1 MRLRFTDIYAK
12 KEIFVSFIENGSAS
26 SSVERIN
33 EDTHFVESSKYT
45 YELLLEADEIS
56 SIDSISIVL
65 NEDNEIG
72 RWCKEE
78 CERTSYAQNCYFI
91 GQVDLIQFSINIVY
105 NDGSFEQRASEYFL
119 CKYKEPEDYQNIKKI
134 ITSVLDFDDMHI
146 VAHMFALTS
155 SHASSC
161 SSLLRGSLLPNSY
174 KTIRTIIKIATEICA
189 CYRLHLPYFQRKAH
203 HRVTADR
210 AVVPIDKV
218 RQVSASS
225 VYWLAQTPEAISTA
239 CLGKGCPS
247 LPNNRTPLFL
257 ESHMENRSYDVY
269 ENRVCCAFLTKVL
282 SFIQKLDY
290 EFSGA
295 KKNAENF
302 LRKYTKFEDLKAHV
316 LVLKHQIIKIQATF
330 SEQIRMLRSELFNL
344 KTQYDKILK
353 CQYAELT
360 SLPKP
365 TKVFL
370 NNPVYH
376 AFFKLILIWYKDGE
390 FEQAG
395 EDRIFKV
402 RRATELFE
410 IYCLQQILIEFK
422 AHGFNIVESL
432 VYQYP
437 MFSSCPNSKKTHIV
451 ANTYKLSK
459 DGIKVTLYYE
469 PRIYNCL
476 PNGDYGD
483 TMPNGLE
490 LYRVDYSSKSNYWEP
505 DFVLKIEDKNKT
517 YYSILDAKYA
527 FSKNIAP
534 RSVGDSRYY
543 LDGHLPAIIEKYSTY
558 TAAFNHGNICMVWTL
573 QGRVDKRCK
582 FTRFGS
588 ARAISPKFLPTISY
602 GNCPVNTDDRMSA
615 IRLLWNELCSMIPC
629 MKGYTNVIEEPSDVV
644 QKWQPSSDTKK
655 EDDSTAPAE
664 IVASVSTTTHTEQ
677 IEVKYTPEQKRN
689 LQKKLWNSCQEY
701 VKSKEAIRKRFPAI
715 TSATC
720 SSSYTLYKYSKKSG
734 AKITVQAFCDSHKV
748 AVMYNL
754 PSIHRGDQRELY
766 KKLYNAKDKLLTEL
780 VSINLAL
787 SDLTPQWSEENNVLS
802 LSLLIGFDF
811 DKISDALAAGI
822 IDAAFALKGCIDQ
835 YN

>member
-26 SSVERIN
+26 SSVEHIN

-45 YELLLEADEIS
+45 YDLLLEDAELS

-72 RWCKEE
+72 RWSKEE

-91 GQVDLIQFSINIVY
+91 GQVDLIQFSVNIVY

-119 CKYKEPEDYQNIKKI
+119 CKYKEPEDYQNIHKI

-146 VAHMFALTS
+146 VARMFALTS
-155 SHASSC
+155 SQASSN

-174 KTIRTIIKIATEICA
+174 KTIRTIIKVVTEICA

-203 HRVTADR
+203 HRVTTDR

-218 RQVSASS
+218 RQVTASS
-225 VYWLAQTPEAISTA
+225 VYWLAQTPEAVSKVY
-239 CLGKGCPS
+239 LGKGYAS
-247 LPNNRTPLFL
+247 LPNNHTPLFL
-257 ESHMENRSYDVY
+257 ESCIENRSYDVY
-269 ENRVCCAFLTKVL
+269 ENQVCCAFLTKVL

-290 EFSGA
+290 EFSEP

-302 LRKYTKFEDLKAHV
+302 LRKYTKFEDLKAPV
-316 LVLKHQIIKIQATF
+316 LVLKHQIIKIQVAF

-370 NNPVYH
+370 NNPIYH

-410 IYCLQQILIEFK
+410 IYCLQQILMEFK
-422 AHGFNIVESL
+422 AHGFNIVESF
-432 VYQYP
+432 VYHYP
-437 MFSSCPNSKKTHIV
+437 LFSSCPNSRKTHIV

-505 DFVLKIEDKNKT
+505 DFVLKIEDKDRT

-534 RSVGDSRYY
+534 RTVGDSRYY

-558 TAAFNHGNICMVWTL
+558 TAAFNHANICMVWTL

-588 ARAISPKFLPTISY
+588 ASAISPKFLPTISY
-602 GNCPVNTDDRMSA
+602 GNCPVNTDDKISA
-615 IRLLWNELCSMIPC
+615 IRELWNELCSMVPC
-629 MKGYTNVIEEPSDVV
+629 MKGYANVLESHSDEG
-644 QKWQPSSDTKK
+644 QILQMPLYTK
-655 EDDSTAPAE
+655 AAE
-664 IVASVSTTTHTEQ
+664 ASVVSKEMENVPQIATQTES
-677 IEVKYTPEQKRN
+677 IETKYTPVEKRN
-689 LQKKLWNSCQEY
+689 LQKELWNSCQQY
-701 VKSKEAIRKRFPAI
+701 VKSKEAIRKRFRSLP
-715 TSATC
+715 SVTC

-734 AKITVQAFCDSHKV
+734 AKLILQACCDSREA
-748 AVMYNL
+748 AVIFNL
-754 PSIHRGDQRELY
+754 PSIHRGEPRELF
-766 KKLYNAKDKLLTEL
+766 KKLCNAKARVLAEIASFKLTFTE
-780 VSINLAL
+780 A
-787 SDLTPQWSEENNVLS
+787 TPEWITENNEFCLS
-802 LSLLIGFDF
+802 LKSDFDF
-811 DKISDALAAGI
+811 DNISISLAAGL
-822 IDAAFALKGCIDQ
+822 IDAAVALKGCLDQ
-835 YN
+835 YT

>member
-12 KEIFVSFIENGSAS
+12 KEIFVSFIENGSVS
-26 SSVERIN
+26 SSAEHIN
-33 EDTHFVESSKYT
+33 EESHFVESSKYA
-45 YELLLEADEIS
+45 YDLLLEDDEIS

-72 RWCKEE
+72 CWSKEG
-78 CERTSYAQNCYFI
+78 CDLTSYAQNCYFI
-91 GQVDLIQFSINIVY
+91 GQVDLIQFSVNIIY
-105 NDGSFEQRASEYFL
+105 NDGSFEQRVSEYFL
-119 CKYKEPEDYQNIKKI
+119 CKYKEPEDYQNIHKI

-155 SHASSC
+155 SQASSS
-161 SSLLRGSLLPNSY
+161 SSLLRGALLPNSY
-174 KTIRTIIKIATEICA
+174 KTIRTIIKIVTEICA
-189 CYRLHLPYFQRKAH
+189 CYRIHLPYFQRKAH

-225 VYWLAQTPEAISTA
+225 VYWLAQTPEAISKA
-239 CLGKGCPS
+239 SLGKGCPS

-257 ESHMENRSYDVY
+257 ESHIENRSYDVY

-290 EFSGA
+290 EFSES

-302 LRKYTKFEDLKAHV
+302 LRKYTKFEDIKAPI
-316 LVLKHQIIKIQATF
+316 LVLKHQLIKIQVPF
-330 SEQIRMLRSELFNL
+330 SEQIRLLRSELFNL

-402 RRATELFE
+402 KRATELFE
-410 IYCLQQILIEFK
+410 IYCLQQILMEFK
-422 AHGFNIVESL
+422 AHGFNIVESF

-437 MFSSCPNSKKTHIV
+437 LFSSCPNSKKTHIV
-451 ANTYKLSK
+451 ANTYKLCK

-490 LYRVDYSSKSNYWEP
+490 LYRVDYSSKNNYWEP
-505 DFVLKIEDKNKT
+505 DFVLKIEDKDKT

-534 RSVGDSRYY
+534 RSVKDSRYY

-558 TAAFNHGNICMVWTL
+558 TAAFNHANICMVWTL
-573 QGRVDKRCK
+573 QGRVDQLCK
-582 FTRFGS
+582 LTRFGS
-588 ARAISPKFLPTISY
+588 AREISPKFLPTISY
-602 GNCPVNTDDRMSA
+602 GNCPVNTNDKMST
-615 IRLLWNELCSMIPC
+615 IRVLWNELCSMIPC
-629 MKGYTNVIEEPSDVV
+629 MRGYTNVIDEPSDVV
-644 QKWQPSSDTKK
+644 QKCQPSQASKT
-655 EDDSTAPAE
+655 EVDSTAPTE
-664 IVASVSTTTHTEQ
+664 IAASVSTTTHTDQ
-677 IEVKYTPEQKRN
+677 IEAKYTPEEKRN
-689 LQKKLWNSCQEY
+689 LQKELWNSCQQY
-701 VKSKEAIRKRFPAI
+701 VKSKEALRKRFCAI
-715 TSATC
+715 TSTTY
-720 SSSYTLYKYSKKSG
+720 SSSYTLYKFSKKSK
-734 AKITVQAFCDSHKV
+734 AKITIQAFCDSHKV
-748 AVMYNL
+748 SVIYNL
-754 PSIHRGDQRELY
+754 PSIHRGLQREIY
-766 KKLYNAKDKLLTEL
+766 KKLYNAKDKLLAEVT
-780 VSINLAL
+780 SINHAY
-787 SDLTPQWSEENNVLS
+787 SDMTPQWIEENNELS
-802 LSLLIGFDF
+802 LSLMIGFDF
-811 DKISDALAAGI
+811 DNISVDLSAGI
-822 IDAAFALKGCIDQ
+822 IDAAFALIGCIDR
-835 YN
+835 YR